1 MNLTKIAVVTALAVG
16 AVGIGLALKAR
27 ADHRNLVT
35 LHVRNVP
42 LAEVVRQVAKQ
53 AHEEIGM
60 DAKLSGNVTL
70 DVKNASLTNV
80 LDLLADQAGARW
92 GRTYAVYDS
101 KAALPRLESVFTGNS
116 TLEAEGWTN
125 LAPQFARTELP
136 AIGALAGG
144 PGPQRILLKAP
155 DGSMSGKSFTFKTE
169 DDVETITGDKP
180 NGGRIVIAEGGPPGN
195 GDGRVVVRNAGPG
208 AGGDLVKLHVMLRVS
223 KGPDGTT
230 TTTTTMDGDGERV
243 SVTKLNPRGEVVQE
257 DHWSRE
263 RLVIETPL
271 VELLGGLFPEQ
282 ATAKTAAETASKIH
296 GHFTTYYAMEKPPL
310 GGEFRP
316 SDGPVDGSGIGG
328 TNNPMAVL
336 RAQQQ
341 EKAMGGLGKLSPE
354 EQVQRA
360 RQLQESKGPGK

>member
-1 MNLTKIAVVTALAVG
+1 MNLAKIAVVTALVVG
-16 AVGIGLALKAR
+16 AVGIGLTLKIR

-35 LHVRNVP
+35 LHVRNMP
-42 LAEVVRQVAKQ
+42 LAEVVRMVANQ
-53 AHEEIGM
+53 AHEKIGV
-60 DAKLSGNVTL
+60 DGKLSGNVTL
-70 DVKNASLTNV
+70 DVKNAPLTNV
-80 LDLLADQAGARW
+80 LDLLAEQAGARW
-92 GRTYAVYDS
+92 GKTYAVYDA
-101 KAALPRLESVFTGNS
+101 KAALTRLESVFAGSS
-116 TLEAEGWTN
+116 TLSDEGWTN

-155 DGSMSGKSFTFKTE
+155 DGSANGKSLTFKTE
-169 DDVETITGDKP
+169 DDVETVTGDKP
-180 NGGRIVIAEGGPPGN
+180 NGGRIVIAEGEPPDH

-208 AGGDLVKLHVMLRVS
+208 AGGDPVKHRVMLRVS

-243 SVTKLNPRGEVVQE
+243 SVTKSNPRGEVVQE

-271 VELLGGLFPEQ
+271 VELLGGLLPEQ
-282 ATAKTAAETASKIH
+282 ATSRTATETASKIH
-296 GHFTTYYAMEKPPL
+296 GQFTTYYELEKPPL
-310 GGEFRP
+310 GGEFRF
-316 SDGPVDGSGIGG
+316 SEGAADGSGNGG